1 MLYIHIVYNMYIIYN
16 IYIHRYATIYYIY
29 VLYMHMFFLTVCIM
43 SAADPFLPDLVMRP
57 EYIFPGKMIHVDLFG
72 KGRGFMA
79 PTNNF

>member
-1 MLYIHIVYNMYIIYN
+1 
-16 IYIHRYATIYYIY
+16 
-29 VLYMHMFFLTVCIM
+29 MFFLTVCIM